1 MMGITMSAPMNE
13 KRAETLGYFV
23 SHATA
28 ARERYISE
36 IRRDPTLLRAY
47 MRGFDQGEDSFQE
60 ELKRKGE

>member
-1 MMGITMSAPMNE
+1 MSTALNE
-13 KRAETLGYFV
+13 KQAETLGYFC